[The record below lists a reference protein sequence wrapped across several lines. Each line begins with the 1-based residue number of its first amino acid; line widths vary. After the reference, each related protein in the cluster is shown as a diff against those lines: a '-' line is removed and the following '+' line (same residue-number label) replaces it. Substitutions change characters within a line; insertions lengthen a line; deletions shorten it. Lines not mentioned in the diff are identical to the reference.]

1 MCSGA
6 APPYLTVTP
15 RCQPRNPITDT
26 PILNERKE
34 TPRLHWGVTHSLHT
48 SKTGSSGQTDSQIKK
63 SVVATVFA
71 EFVLVLV
78 A

>member
-15 RCQPRNPITDT
+15 RCQPRNPVTDA

-34 TPRLHWGVTHSLHT
+34 TPRLHWGGDTQPAYKQNGELRAD
-48 SKTGSSGQTDSQIKK
+48 G
-63 SVVATVFA
+63 
-71 EFVLVLV
+71 
-78 A
+78 

>member
-15 RCQPRNPITDT
+15 RCQPRNPVTDA

-34 TPRLHWGVTHSLHT
+34 TPGGDTQPAYKQNGKLRADG
-48 SKTGSSGQTDSQIKK
+48 
-63 SVVATVFA
+63 
-71 EFVLVLV
+71 
-78 A
+78 